1 MLLCEFH
8 LRKDRLLE
16 ELNAAASP
24 QASISIIHRYLTL
37 LADPQG
43 DALKGYAN
51 PKQAEAALSILV
63 IYNDH
68 FRKLLDLFQHQPN
81 PVANS
86 SAVGQAAAPET
97 SGLPGSETLYGVGA
111 AALIG
116 GLLVNPFLGIPLAL
130 AGGLIVSKW
139 VSNNNDDDNA
149 PAIETQPMPGNPID
163 FSYLLFEL
171 ESLFKA
177 VDSIVEDLG
186 HAEEKDGKE
195 VIEAKLAN
203 QTRLLTFTQE
213 ILGWHRNHKSA
224 LPKASSQILDK
235 LLDERL
241 GEIFAEQNIQIIYY
255 GAEQHG
261 LNEALFEFVDQVGD
275 VALSERPALSSNGA
289 VLLRGRVVKPRPFDP
304 DTKPK
309 SRTRKSK

>member
-16 ELNAAASP
+16 ELNAASSP
-24 QASISIIHRYLTL
+24 QASISIIHRYLTT

-63 IYNDH
+63 IYKDH
-68 FRKLLDLFQHQPN
+68 FRKLLDVLQNLPK

-86 SAVGQAAAPET
+86 SAVGQAAAPEI

-139 VSNNNDDDNA
+139 VGSNNNDEANT
-149 PAIETQPMPGNPID
+149 PAIEIQPTPGNRLD
-163 FSYLLFEL
+163 FSYLLSEL

-177 VDSIVEDLG
+177 VDTLVEGLG
-186 HAEEKDGKE
+186 HAEEADGKE
-195 VIEAKLAN
+195 GIEAKLAN
-203 QTRLLTFTQE
+203 QTRLLTLTQE
-213 ILGWHRNHKSA
+213 ILGWHRTYKSA
-224 LPKASSQILDK
+224 QPKASSQFLDK
-235 LLDERL
+235 
-241 GEIFAEQNIQIIYY
+241 
-255 GAEQHG
+255 
-261 LNEALFEFVDQVGD
+261 
-275 VALSERPALSSNGA
+275 
-289 VLLRGRVVKPRPFDP
+289 VLL
-304 DTKPK
+304 
-309 SRTRKSK
+309 